1 METSEIRINISK
13 GFEQSIQEAFKTFAF
28 NLTVGNPNAEAAFTN
43 AVEVACRARD
53 IALQKFR

>member
-13 GFEQSIQEAFKTFAF
+13 GFEQTIQEAFKTFAF
-28 NLTVGNPNAEAAFTN
+28 NLSIGQPNAEATFTN